1 MGHMFEFCLP
11 TKSTSVP
18 TGPELSAEQ
27 NAALEKAGTA
37 LVLSMLLAN
46 MPGAG
51 SDAPAAGLQC
61 SKPPVEADIENLL
74 AGRIAQDRK
83 QQTWTLRWAAIAGV
97 GAIIGALL
105 AAFTLWR

>member
-1 MGHMFEFCLP
+1 ML
-11 TKSTSVP
+11 SV
-18 TGPELSAEQ
+18 EQ
-27 NAALEKAGTA
+27 DETLEKDIA
-37 LVLSMLLAN
+37 LVLSTLLAN
-46 MPGAG
+46 MLRAG

-97 GAIIGALL
+97 AAIIGALL
-105 AAFTLWR
+105 AWFTLWR